1 MEDQKLKKLIKT
13 CERAKKKC
21 RNLLTTKFNEEIG
34 RGDLI
39 DANRGSNDKVL
50 QKLYKHIVMASCTI
64 TDACDKIMGMKLN
77 SSQFGELI
85 TTIIDSLALMY
96 LNEFVQFKNI
106 KTKRSSI
113 MPLY

>member
-1 MEDQKLKKLIKT
+1 
-13 CERAKKKC
+13 
-21 RNLLTTKFNEEIG
+21 
-34 RGDLI
+34 
-39 DANRGSNDKVL
+39 
-50 QKLYKHIVMASCTI
+50 MASCTI
-64 TDACDKIMGMKLN
+64 KDACDKVMGMKLN

-106 KTKRSSI
+106 ETKRSSI